1 MIHYKKGLKMKNRLH
16 RYEINRPRPK
26 HGYICTRYI
35 MCFSVMMI
43 ICIKQHQSKTWS
55 SIHKIVKQREAELKK
70 SVYGKSVFG

>member
-26 HGYICTRYI
+26 HGYICTRYK

-43 ICIKQHQSKTWS
+43 ICIKQHQSKT
-55 SIHKIVKQREAELKK
+55 
-70 SVYGKSVFG
+70 